1 MSLSNLPAFLD
12 FNGTFSSCKINSYL
26 SLFITSK
33 LKMIFKRRISISIYI
48 RFKIADI
55 RSFMV
60 FLFGFPVDGSI
71 WYVFSNFRILF
82 KLFKR
87 LLPFVIELRLVDAG
101 FWPFSWSFCDAGLWG
116 MKRRILRA
124 EMRRFEVFY
133 QVRSLLICCLPQL
146 RPKNYKIG

>member
-1 MSLSNLPAFLD
+1 MFTLWIWFKSIV
-12 FNGTFSSCKINSYL
+12 INNIKTENHIYMYIIDIL
-26 SLFITSK
+26 
-33 LKMIFKRRISISIYI
+33 ISINI

-60 FLFGFPVDGSI
+60 FRFGFPVDGSI

-116 MKRRILRA
+116 MKRLILRA

-133 QVRSLLICCLPQL
+133 QVRSLLIRCLPQL
-146 RPKNYKIG
+146 RPKDLKFYQFVLDKSN